1 MNVCRIGEMMLT
13 RRKPNCLDKTYVKV
27 TLSTTNSTR
36 TGLGLNPT
44 LYGERPWL
52 HEPWYCPRTY
62 NENETEK
69 LFVFLSISDHL
80 NLTNYRI

>member
-1 MNVCRIGEMMLT
+1 MMT
-13 RRKPNCLDKTYVKV
+13 RRKLIYLDKAYAKA
-27 TLSTTNSTR
+27 TLSNTNNTR
-36 TGLGLNPT
+36 TGLGLNPS
-44 LYGERPWL
+44 LHGEMPWL

-80 NLTNYRI
+80 TLTHYRIQ

>member
-1 MNVCRIGEMMLT
+1 MLT
-13 RRKPNCLDKTYVKV
+13 RRKLNYLDETYVKV

-36 TGLGLNPT
+36 TGLGLNPS
-44 LYGERPWL
+44 LYGKRTWL
-52 HEPWYCPRTY
+52 QEPWDCPRTY

-80 NLTNYRI
+80 T